1 MSLMTVKITED
12 FHWAVLF
19 PANPVFLPVR
29 SEMRDLDRIDLKIL
43 DILQREGR
51 ISVTELAERV
61 SLSATPC
68 SDRIKRM
75 EREGVISGYHARVNP
90 AALGK
95 NLLVFLEI
103 KLSAKS
109 GDVFDK
115 VKKELLY
122 VPEVME
128 CHLVSGDFD
137 YLVKARLTEM
147 NEYRRLLGEILKR
160 LPASAESRS
169 YVVMEE
175 IKETLF
181 LPVDR

>member
-1 MSLMTVKITED
+1 
-12 FHWAVLF
+12 
-19 PANPVFLPVR
+19 
-29 SEMRDLDRIDLKIL
+29 MRDLDRIDLKIL

-68 SDRIKRM
+68 SDRVKRM
-75 EREGVISGYHARVNP
+75 EREGVITGYHARVNP
-90 AALGK
+90 TALGK

-175 IKETLF
+175 IKETLY

>member
-1 MSLMTVKITED
+1 
-12 FHWAVLF
+12 
-19 PANPVFLPVR
+19 
-29 SEMRDLDRIDLKIL
+29 MRDLDRIDLKIL

-51 ISVTELAERV
+51 ISVTELAERI

-90 AALGK
+90 AALGN

-175 IKETLF
+175 IKETLY

>member
-1 MSLMTVKITED
+1 
-12 FHWAVLF
+12 
-19 PANPVFLPVR
+19 
-29 SEMRDLDRIDLKIL
+29 MRQLDRVDLKIL
-43 DILQREGR
+43 DVLQREGR
-51 ISVTELAERV
+51 ISITELAERI

-68 SDRIKRM
+68 SERVKRL
-75 EREGVISGYHARVNP
+75 EREGVITGYHARVNP
-90 AALGK
+90 AALGRT
-95 NLLVFLEI
+95 LLVFLEI

-109 GDVFDK
+109 GDVFEK
-115 VKKELLY
+115 VRKELLY

-137 YLVKARLTEM
+137 YLVKARLSEM

-175 IKETLF
+175 VKETLY